1 MSRRVTIMDIA
12 KRAGVSPASVSN
24 VINGIDKVSGATRE
38 NILRVMQELNYQ
50 PSLVARS
57 LAKRRS
63 DMLGLL
69 LPITE
74 EDSSASLLLRDNPF
88 YGELVSGVEFEAAK
102 LGYDVLIKGVRMG
115 ESCRD
120 RILKRDLDGAIFIG
134 NYTHVIS
141 EEMQALGRQL
151 VLIDSYDEGTQLHST
166 VGIDDQ
172 QGGYDATRLMI
183 DCGHKS
189 IAIAASNIT
198 VDGAIH
204 RRYKGYVK
212 AMTEAGLD
220 AESFIFQDALS
231 FGGGYNIGKALLER
245 PEITAVFAAADIVA
259 FGILKAF
266 YEAGRVI
273 PRDLSI
279 VGFDNTK
286 ECEYSMPA
294 LSSVAQFA
302 YDRGRITVQKVVQAI
317 NDPGA
322 EIENIIMPVELI
334 ERDSVAPPHERS

>member
-1 MSRRVTIMDIA
+1 
-12 KRAGVSPASVSN
+12 
-24 VINGIDKVSGATRE
+24 
-38 NILRVMQELNYQ
+38 
-50 PSLVARS
+50 
-57 LAKRRS
+57 
-63 DMLGLL
+63 
-69 LPITE
+69 
-74 EDSSASLLLRDNPF
+74 
-88 YGELVSGVEFEAAK
+88 
-102 LGYDVLIKGVRMG
+102 
-115 ESCRD
+115 
-120 RILKRDLDGAIFIG
+120 
-134 NYTHVIS
+134 
-141 EEMQALGRQL
+141 
-151 VLIDSYDEGTQLHST
+151 
-166 VGIDDQ
+166 
-172 QGGYDATRLMI
+172 
-183 DCGHKS
+183 
-189 IAIAASNIT
+189 
-198 VDGAIH
+198 
-204 RRYKGYVK
+204 
-212 AMTEAGLD
+212 MTEAGLD
-220 AESFIFQDALS
+220 TESFIFQDALS